1 MASVPPSEPNR
12 IEPQEP
18 PGVDPVPV
26 EPKPEAPPEEP
37 EPRPDEPGWAPEE
50 YPMLG
55 ESLLAFPDVPLLC
68 VELERSAP

>member
-1 MASVPPSEPNR
+1 MASVPPSEPER

-26 EPKPEAPPEEP
+26 EPQPVEPPEEP
-37 EPRPDEPGWAPEE
+37 QPQPDEPGRAPEE
-50 YPMLG
+50 YPMPG
-55 ESLLAFPDVPLLC
+55 EGLLAFPDMPLWL